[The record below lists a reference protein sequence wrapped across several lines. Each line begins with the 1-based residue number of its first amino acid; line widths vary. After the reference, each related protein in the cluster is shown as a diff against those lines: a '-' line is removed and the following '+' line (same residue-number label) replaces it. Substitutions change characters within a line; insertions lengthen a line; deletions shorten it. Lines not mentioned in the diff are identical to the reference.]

1 MPWGL
6 REPVGLT
13 NEGTQCPN
21 HATDQQQVAELLDAV
36 GLPAGGTSLDALP
49 PIGDGHAS
57 NELCEA
63 IRDFQTVQDGLV
75 ADARVDVGAGTWNR
89 LMELVAPA
97 GAPAGAAV
105 PLLLAVSNFEVFEL
119 PENAAPFPSLSY
131 TLRGQVAE
139 WDGPGIHMELWV
151 NGPLKVAWSHE
162 AYNLGCEVSPDFKAL
177 DEAVASG
184 SARAIGGVA
193 LDQLCS
199 RLRSESRDAI
209 GSLFAAVSVSTGLD
223 GTPRIG
229 GTIGDETAF
238 LRVEFE
244 PVERTVI
251 YTGSVPVFKSQPV
264 TAGEAQVSGDL
275 QVQLRIRTGEEDQ
288 AASVATALA
297 VLAIGAV
304 LLAPTAAWVSGAF
317 ASGVGADVM
326 EILVRVPL
334 RGLAF
339 Q

>member
-21 HATDQQQVAELLDAV
+21 QATDQQQVAELLDAV

-49 PIGDGHAS
+49 PIGDGQAS
-57 NELCEA
+57 DELCEA
-63 IRDFQTVQDGLV
+63 IRGFQTVQDGLV

-89 LMELVAPA
+89 LMELVDPA

-105 PLLLAVSNFEVFEL
+105 PLLLAVSDFEVFEL
-119 PENAAPFPSLSY
+119 PESAAPFPSLSY

-177 DEAVASG
+177 DAAVASG

-199 RLRSESRDAI
+199 RLRTESRDAI

-229 GTIGDETAF
+229 GTLGDETAF

-251 YTGSVPVFKSQPV
+251 YTGSVHVFTSRPV

-275 QVQLRIRTGEEDQ
+275 QVQLRIRTGEEDE
-288 AASVATALA
+288 AASVATAVA

-304 LLAPTAAWVSGAF
+304 FLAPTAAWVGGAL
-317 ASGVGADVM
+317 ASGVGTGVA

-339 Q
+339 R